1 MIISYPFLGTDT
13 ADSQVNS
20 AEAFA
25 VDIKDYECAHGI
37 YPVSFEQRWHG
48 GCHLAPLQQFEPVRA
63 IADGTIVAYRI
74 ASTPLEHDGKS
85 HHNSFVLLKH
95 ETETGDG
102 RKLTFYSL
110 YMHLHCLDREIS
122 QPLRNTIIERLR
134 TPGGDANKAAVSD
147 GLTKVYRKDV
157 LGFAG
162 GMYGHRFIHFEIFMA
177 QGDFNSYFAPT
188 PLRTRV
194 PPPVPAGHEPD
205 YWGDSYYLIPQGTA
219 MLARHPK
226 ANSHHK
232 IGDFSFPPLPGIERT
247 TIPLLVQIRFDKGDK
262 VTTVWHGSNIGQR
275 ISNQETSVRGEYG
288 VRDRGFEYG
297 MYRRALTLYPACPSA
312 GYELLRFGQLLGP
325 DRFPAGTPAS
335 DQENWQPVE
344 FASGQAGYV
353 NLSAANIEKFS
364 DADFR
369 AVCGWTKFEHQGSS
383 AQVSLPA
390 LQKLLRDANSN
401 HDAHTT
407 PEELVARV
415 RRDEVRKK
423 LRRMICLAPSEWSAT
438 DAETKFAFLKT
449 EKGFNNSQFENFITL
464 INKFQFWDKLPEP
477 EINENVWHFHP
488 LEFVAYFRKCGWLSG
503 RELKQVLPMS
513 ALRQTRP
520 LGPWLSE
527 GISFS
532 RKTQNELEQ
541 WRNPLNK
548 VLRKFGIN
556 NHPWRL
562 SAFFGNATQETQWFQ
577 KMHENNTLAWYYP
590 WDGRGFLQLT
600 HPYNYIDYWKF
611 RGRVINSELEK
622 SLNDASKTKNHNKLQ
637 DTEQPNITNSIITWR
652 DNIETEIFDA
662 TNSAGFYWVMSGAAA
677 YADLPPVFTRES
689 VIAQGNTHL
698 YFKCNSFGQVAATV
712 NIGHPSTNF
721 RNVNG
726 IVARMQAYT
735 HAFILFAEGK
745 LFPDRNGSQQ
755 EYPEGHTPRR
765 PL

>member
-95 ETETGDG
+95 KTETGDG
-102 RKLTFYSL
+102 RELTFYSL

-147 GLTKVYRKDV
+147 GHTKVYRKDV

-188 PLRTRV
+188 PLRTRE

-205 YWGDSYYLIPQGTA
+205 YWGDSYYLIPQGTT

-232 IGDFSFPPLPGIERT
+232 IGDFSFPPLQGIERT

-297 MYRRALTLYPACPSA
+297 MYQRALTLYPACPSA
-312 GYELLRFGQLLGP
+312 GYELLRFGHLLGP
-325 DRFPAGTPAS
+325 DHFPTGTPAS

-353 NLSAANIEKFS
+353 DLSAANVKKFS
-364 DADFR
+364 DADFHSL
-369 AVCGWTKFEHQGSS
+369 CGWTKFEHQGTS

-390 LQKLLRDANSN
+390 LQKLLRDADSN

-407 PEELVARV
+407 PEELVAWV

-423 LRRMICLAPSEWSAT
+423 LRRMICLAPSEWSASNA
-438 DAETKFAFLKT
+438 DKKFAFLKT
-449 EKGFNNSQFENFITL
+449 EKGFNNSQFENFIAL

-488 LEFVAYFRKCGWLSG
+488 LEFVAYFRKCGWLSAD
-503 RELKQVLPMS
+503 ELSQIYQNDQYNKEFSPDPK
-513 ALRQTRP
+513 ALR
-520 LGPWLSE
+520 
-527 GISFS
+527 
-532 RKTQNELEQ
+532 EQ
-541 WRNPLNK
+541 YRIHLNK
-548 VLRKFGIN
+548 VTLKYCFSDGI
-556 NHPWRL
+556 RL
-562 SAFFGNATQETQWFQ
+562 SHFLGQGAVESFRFSIMAEGSVRIIKKNVNHLSMVSEKILGNWYGSIQPQENDSYYKSKINGKISYSWFNGNCGDSDAQ
-577 KMHENNTLAWYYP
+577 
-590 WDGRGFLQLT
+590 
-600 HPYNYIDYWKF
+600 KF
-611 RGRVINSELEK
+611 RGRGFKQLTGRGLYAYYWAYRGWLSRSDFDDFWWSDPQYKAHNLSSMKKRPATINNPQKISIDNYSTIDAGAFYLVSERPRFKLK
-622 SLNDASKTKNHNKLQ
+622 IDTDKGIAVTTVQKTAEREIVKN
-637 DTEQPNITNSIITWR
+637 
-652 DNIETEIFDA
+652 A
-662 TNSAGFYWVMSGAAA
+662 TIAINGGTT
-677 YADLPPVFTRES
+677 DLDGRLTATRE
-689 VIAQGNTHL
+689 A
-698 YFKCNSFGQVAATV
+698 K
-712 NIGHPSTNF
+712 
-721 RNVNG
+721 R
-726 IVARMQAYT
+726 
-735 HAFILFAEGK
+735 IL
-745 LFPDRNGSQQ
+745 L
-755 EYPEGHTPRR
+755 
-765 PL
+765 